1 MGLLNTIT
9 SAGSSLYNTVS
20 GGFQQA
26 VSTATSYVS
35 PVASSVQSVVQPVQS
50 AAVRTVQ
57 PVVSTVSR
65 AVQPVVSTVTQAVQQ
80 APRVIQQAPQTIQ
93 STIRSATPQSVART
107 VIMANPVTASVMLG
121 TDTIRRTVQAVPR
134 VIQAAPRVVTPA
146 RTVIQT
152 ISPVVSPVSA
162 ATVLGLSAARVIKP
176 RIDPVVRDVTRTI
189 SKPRPDLVMAAGL
202 PVTNVLSGVVAPKIQ
217 SPISAGVRTII
228 QAPAVQRATRTGGLV
243 VQDIFGT
250 RKAGLASQARQ
261 YEVDVAAYN
270 LNVAQQQREAGWLAS
285 NVTRANEFIGSRKFS
300 QEEAD
305 VINATMIAP
314 LKSWETS
321 LKSNP
326 QYGDAALK
334 NQSRQLN
341 QTAANITAA
350 QKELQSTGLYGL
362 LGRFDT
368 FRKDVAAATTQKYL
382 PAAESLTPAFKT
394 VGFLSSPL
402 SGLFGASIET
412 AATAVSR
419 QIVGSVSPSRATPDM
434 MPSMSDWRS
443 EYVKGSYEGIRDDP
457 VLSGAFFAV
466 GAGIGGIT
474 RGAVGASR
482 SFLARRG
489 VDTFAD
495 LAKSPAGKK
504 VVSTLTKRAPQI
516 IGGIYAADVGI
527 RAGSQPTTTGV
538 ARELGRITTTE
549 AGPMILGGAVGYRSP
564 EIARA
569 GLRNIRAM
577 AANEEAVLFR
587 GRKTPSSTKRPAVK
601 QPQPEQITFTERGA
615 IVDYPTGRRTIRL
628 FGEPGPKTQS
638 FMKDFGIGEPG
649 PQRVV
654 GGKVETRVGSPIYKQ
669 PKTGVEFVDPAQ
681 WTSPRSSTVQK
692 VGDIN
697 IAGQKINLGKL
708 PKPDT
713 TIPRERLL
721 PVPVETE
728 LVFSGAK
735 PLGKPGKLPARSMA
749 PVYEMRGGVY
759 ESRGVKFSTR
769 DNPLYVSV
777 FEEQPGAGRIFRE
790 TYMGYDIQKPTGKRP
805 RSILF
810 DDTSGAVGV
819 TDDVRLGIIRVSGV
833 ELEPRGTFTYTRKPT
848 KPRELIVDDATTQ
861 LLSTEPEG
869 LYIDAA
875 VESVATPLRSAART
889 VGRAGRKVKTG
900 FMEGLTGPSYP
911 GLSLEGRRES
921 AAISAV
927 GRRTGDLYP
936 RSKPS
941 RQPGASQILDIS
953 AKPESKP
960 SSKVDSEFIEF
971 VTGKRPSEIRA
982 EPRTFTQDAGV
993 RATKY
998 PKGLVV
1004 PVIGTPLF
1012 VDAEKAMREFINTQ
1026 PRARVDSVLS
1036 VGVAA
1041 NIRDDDD
1048 SFVYGYAMD
1057 PRKQGS
1063 RETPSSVDYDT
1074 MVFGTDTPSTR
1085 SREDRR
1091 YTAAPRIPIGAIGG
1105 GVTPVGV
1112 NRIVNEMLGTP
1123 EIQSPGIDRI
1133 TIQTPET
1140 DVSTITE
1147 TIIEPPTYRIP
1158 RTDLTQITGL
1168 QEVTIIPPEFPPVDI
1183 FIPPPIV
1190 PPFTFPPIGP
1200 GGGGGSGNAIPGK
1213 GGFVFEETFP
1223 LGDFMSDTF
1232 GVGGLSLGDAF
1243 GLPGKRKSRRR
1254 RR

>member
-93 STIRSATPQSVART
+93 STIRSVTPQSVART

-146 RTVIQT
+146 RTVIQS

-176 RIDPVVRDVTRTI
+176 RIDPIVRDVTRTI

-270 LNVAQQQREAGWLAS
+270 LNVAQRQREAGWLAS

-350 QKELQSTGLYGL
+350 QKELQSTGLYGIYGTIGGAFEQANKAIKSKIPYVDVL
-362 LGRFDT
+362 ESSAPVFTSIFWKKMGGGLSPGVETGTQLIRETATRVTPSAPKTPT
-368 FRKDVAAATTQKYL
+368 FGDLVAAEQVGEVSGWINEPATT
-382 PAAESLTPAFKT
+382 
-394 VGFLSSPL
+394 
-402 SGLFGASIET
+402 
-412 AATAVSR
+412 
-419 QIVGSVSPSRATPDM
+419 
-434 MPSMSDWRS
+434 
-443 EYVKGSYEGIRDDP
+443 
-457 VLSGAFFAV
+457 GAFFAV

-474 RGAVGASR
+474 RGVVGASK
-482 SFLARRG
+482 SFLARKG
-489 VDTFAD
+489 ATTFAD

-504 VVSTLTKRAPQI
+504 VVGTLTKRAPQL
-516 IGGIYAADVGI
+516 IGGIYAIDVGI
-527 RAGSQPTTTGV
+527 RTGSQPTPTSA
-538 ARELGRITTTE
+538 AREFGRIVGVE
-549 AGPMILGGAVGYRSP
+549 AGPMVAGGGVGYKTP
-564 EIARA
+564 EIARGVFDVYAWGGSRVIATKPFQAGSQRLLSGYEKAFGRIVPARQSPLGVTERVPAKMDYSFRSKTWDISPRQTATRRDVLRVDWGKYMAENPMPSGGGWRPTPEMGQMGLYTRGSTRGIGLGSSRGTESYRATGGGKRYAADERLYFRGGRESELMRRGVISPPEPQA
-569 GLRNIRAM
+569 GLPFGVSEPLPTSMVGIPYRKLPSTRPGTVGGWYPTNEMILEGTALGRGTRPVSIDPEEGMLTIGRGVSQISRSARGLRSRLVARRAARRLQIRPQTSSLDVDTQPIPTILLTAGEGIGAAGVGVSRGFTDMVGNIQLPSG
-577 AANEEAVLFR
+577 VSIQKPKP
-587 GRKTPSSTKRPAVK
+587 RKTPVSESV
-601 QPQPEQITFTERGA
+601 
-615 IVDYPTGRRTIRL
+615 
-628 FGEPGPKTQS
+628 
-638 FMKDFGIGEPG
+638 IGDWG
-649 PQRVV
+649 
-654 GGKVETRVGSPIYKQ
+654 RVGFRSEAEELSRDSLTRIEDVLMPRAMISLKPTTMLEDSRRNVVTMITSPFVANI
-669 PKTGVEFVDPAQ
+669 PRLGVDP
-681 WTSPRSSTVQK
+681 
-692 VGDIN
+692 
-697 IAGQKINLGKL
+697 
-708 PKPDT
+708 
-713 TIPRERLL
+713 
-721 PVPVETE
+721 
-728 LVFSGAK
+728 FS
-735 PLGKPGKLPARSMA
+735 
-749 PVYEMRGGVY
+749 V
-759 ESRGVKFSTR
+759 
-769 DNPLYVSV
+769 
-777 FEEQPGAGRIFRE
+777 
-790 TYMGYDIQKPTGKRP
+790 
-805 RSILF
+805 
-810 DDTSGAVGV
+810 
-819 TDDVRLGIIRVSGV
+819 
-833 ELEPRGTFTYTRKPT
+833 
-848 KPRELIVDDATTQ
+848 
-861 LLSTEPEG
+861 
-869 LYIDAA
+869 
-875 VESVATPLRSAART
+875 
-889 VGRAGRKVKTG
+889 
-900 FMEGLTGPSYP
+900 
-911 GLSLEGRRES
+911 
-921 AAISAV
+921 
-927 GRRTGDLYP
+927 
-936 RSKPS
+936 
-941 RQPGASQILDIS
+941 
-953 AKPESKP
+953 
-960 SSKVDSEFIEF
+960 
-971 VTGKRPSEIRA
+971 
-982 EPRTFTQDAGV
+982 PRTD
-993 RATKY
+993 
-998 PKGLVV
+998 VV
-1004 PVIGTPLF
+1004 PVITPW
-1012 VDAEKAMREFINTQ
+1012 VD
-1026 PRARVDSVLS
+1026 
-1036 VGVAA
+1036 
-1041 NIRDDDD
+1041 
-1048 SFVYGYAMD
+1048 
-1057 PRKQGS
+1057 
-1063 RETPSSVDYDT
+1063 
-1074 MVFGTDTPSTR
+1074 
-1085 SREDRR
+1085 
-1091 YTAAPRIPIGAIGG
+1091 
-1105 GVTPVGV
+1105 VTPV
-1112 NRIVNEMLGTP
+1112 
-1123 EIQSPGIDRI
+1123 
-1133 TIQTPET
+1133 QTPRV
-1140 DVSTITE
+1140 DVTPVQTPRVDVGEVVIN
-1147 TIIEPPTYRIP
+1147 IP
-1158 RTDLTQITGL
+1158 RTDITEITTQIPRTDITQITGL
-1168 QEVTIIPPEFPPVDI
+1168 QEVTIIPPEIPPVDI
-1183 FIPPPIV
+1183 FIPPPVV

>member
-300 QEEAD
+300 QEEANA
-305 VINATMIAP
+305 INATMIAP
-314 LKSWETS
+314 LKSWETG
-321 LKSNP
+321 LKSN
-326 QYGDAALK
+326 QATIK

-350 QKELQSTGLYGL
+350 QKEMQSTGLYGL

-538 ARELGRITTTE
+538 AREFGRITTTE
-549 AGPMILGGAVGYRSP
+549 AGPMILGGAVGYKTP
-564 EIARA
+564 EIARGVFDVYAWGGSRVIATKPFQAGSQRLLSGYEKAFGRIVPARQSPLGVTERVPAKMDYSFRSKTWDISPRQTATRRDVLRVDWGKYMAENPMPSGGGWRPTPEMGQMGLYTRGSTRGIGLGSSRGTESYRATGGGKRYAADERLYFRGGRESELMRRGVISPPEPQA
-569 GLRNIRAM
+569 GLPFGVSEPLPTSMVGIPYRKLPSTRPGTVGGWYPTNEMILEGTALGRGTRPVSIDPEEGMLTIGRGVSQISRSARGLRSRLVARRAARRLQIRPQTSSLDVDTQPIPTILLTAGEGIGAAGVGVSRGFTDMVGNIQLPSG
-577 AANEEAVLFR
+577 VSIQKPKP
-587 GRKTPSSTKRPAVK
+587 RKTPVSESV
-601 QPQPEQITFTERGA
+601 
-615 IVDYPTGRRTIRL
+615 
-628 FGEPGPKTQS
+628 
-638 FMKDFGIGEPG
+638 IGDWG
-649 PQRVV
+649 
-654 GGKVETRVGSPIYKQ
+654 RVGFRSEAEELSRDSLTRIEDVLMPRAMISLKPTTMLEDSRRNVVTMITSPFVANI
-669 PKTGVEFVDPAQ
+669 PRLGVDP
-681 WTSPRSSTVQK
+681 
-692 VGDIN
+692 
-697 IAGQKINLGKL
+697 
-708 PKPDT
+708 
-713 TIPRERLL
+713 
-721 PVPVETE
+721 
-728 LVFSGAK
+728 FS
-735 PLGKPGKLPARSMA
+735 
-749 PVYEMRGGVY
+749 V
-759 ESRGVKFSTR
+759 
-769 DNPLYVSV
+769 
-777 FEEQPGAGRIFRE
+777 
-790 TYMGYDIQKPTGKRP
+790 
-805 RSILF
+805 
-810 DDTSGAVGV
+810 
-819 TDDVRLGIIRVSGV
+819 
-833 ELEPRGTFTYTRKPT
+833 
-848 KPRELIVDDATTQ
+848 
-861 LLSTEPEG
+861 
-869 LYIDAA
+869 
-875 VESVATPLRSAART
+875 
-889 VGRAGRKVKTG
+889 
-900 FMEGLTGPSYP
+900 
-911 GLSLEGRRES
+911 
-921 AAISAV
+921 
-927 GRRTGDLYP
+927 
-936 RSKPS
+936 
-941 RQPGASQILDIS
+941 
-953 AKPESKP
+953 
-960 SSKVDSEFIEF
+960 
-971 VTGKRPSEIRA
+971 
-982 EPRTFTQDAGV
+982 PRTD
-993 RATKY
+993 
-998 PKGLVV
+998 VV
-1004 PVIGTPLF
+1004 PVITPW
-1012 VDAEKAMREFINTQ
+1012 VD
-1026 PRARVDSVLS
+1026 
-1036 VGVAA
+1036 
-1041 NIRDDDD
+1041 
-1048 SFVYGYAMD
+1048 
-1057 PRKQGS
+1057 
-1063 RETPSSVDYDT
+1063 
-1074 MVFGTDTPSTR
+1074 
-1085 SREDRR
+1085 
-1091 YTAAPRIPIGAIGG
+1091 
-1105 GVTPVGV
+1105 VTPV
-1112 NRIVNEMLGTP
+1112 
-1123 EIQSPGIDRI
+1123 
-1133 TIQTPET
+1133 QTPRV
-1140 DVSTITE
+1140 DVTPVQTPRVDVGEVVIN
-1147 TIIEPPTYRIP
+1147 IP
-1158 RTDLTQITGL
+1158 RTDITEITTQIPRTDITQITGL
-1168 QEVTIIPPEFPPVDI
+1168 QEVTIIPPEIPPVDI
-1183 FIPPPIV
+1183 FIPPPVV

-1200 GGGGGSGNAIPGK
+1200 GGGGGGGNAIPGK
-1213 GGFVFEETFP
+1213 SGFVFEETFP